1 MCRVGQR
8 VNGQKQYLAISFFS
22 PSAENQNWKKGQT
35 PTILAK
41 PSASERMIPFL
52 MNEIFQFQSVDDAG
66 NAAPYIEAYYN
77 KSKVF
82 LVMLPIFQY
91 DFSDGKPP
99 GSRRTKTMKRTA
111 CTFMV
116 L

>member
-35 PTILAK
+35 PTILPK

-77 KSKVF
+77 KSKCF
-82 LVMLPIFQY
+82 PLSYRYYNLILVMENRQ
-91 DFSDGKPP
+91 G
-99 GSRRTKTMKRTA
+99 GRRR
-111 CTFMV
+111 
-116 L
+116 